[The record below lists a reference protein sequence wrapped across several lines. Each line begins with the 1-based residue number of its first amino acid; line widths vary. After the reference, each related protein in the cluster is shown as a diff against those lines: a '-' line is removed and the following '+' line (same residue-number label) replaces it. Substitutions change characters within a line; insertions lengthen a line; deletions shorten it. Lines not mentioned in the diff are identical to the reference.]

1 MTFTRRAALAASIAI
16 AAFVAP
22 FLEVGPASAQQ
33 WPTKPVKFIVPFP
46 PGGSVDPLAR
56 LLGAKLSESLGQ
68 QFVVENRPGAS
79 GSLGATV
86 AARSPADGY
95 TFLFV
100 FDTHAVNPA
109 LIPDMPFNTEKDLAP
124 VMLVGTAPMA
134 IATNPNKPYK
144 TFADVVAAAKA
155 KPDTVTYGSVGS
167 GSLGHLA
174 VTLAS
179 QPLGI
184 KLVHVPYRGGGPMTQ
199 DALGG
204 HVELAI
210 GSVAVLASHIKQG
223 SLRAV
228 VQTGDKRSHVIP
240 DVPTLAESGIP
251 GFSAVAWWG
260 IFAPTGTPEPIM
272 QKIHAELTKAINLP
286 DVKKTLTETL
296 GMDVQASSPADLQK
310 FLVGEMQRWAKVVK
324 ENNIKAE

>member
-1 MTFTRRAALAASIAI
+1 MTMLKRAALAAAVVL
-16 AAFVAP
+16 AAFAA
-22 FLEVGPASAQQ
+22 LPAAAQS

-174 VTLAS
+174 VTLAQ

-210 GSVAVLASHIKQG
+210 GSVAVLANHIKAG

-260 IFAPTGTPEPIM
+260 IFAPTGTPDPIM
-272 QKIHAELTKAINLP
+272 QKIHGELVKAINLA

-310 FLVGEMQRWAKVVK
+310 FLAAEMARWAKVVK
-324 ENNIKAE
+324 DNNIKAE

>member
-1 MTFTRRAALAASIAI
+1 MTTWKRAALAAAVALTVFGALP
-16 AAFVAP
+16 AA
-22 FLEVGPASAQQ
+22 AQT
-33 WPTKPVKFIVPFP
+33 WPTKPVRFIVPFP

-56 LLGAKLSESLGQ
+56 LLGAKLSDALGQ
-68 QFVVENRPGAS
+68 QFIVENRPGAS

-109 LIPDMPFNTEKDLAP
+109 LIPDMQFNTEKDLAP

-144 TFADVVAAAKA
+144 TFADIVAAAKA
-155 KPDTVTYGSVGS
+155 KPDTISYGSVGS

-174 VTLAS
+174 VTLVQ
-179 QPLGI
+179 QPAGI
-184 KLVHVPYRGGGPMTQ
+184 KLVHVPYRGGGPLTQ

-210 GSVAVLASHIKQG
+210 ASVAALASHIKSG

-240 DVPTLAESGIP
+240 DVPTLSESGVP

-260 IFAPTGTPEPIM
+260 IFAPTGTPEPVM
-272 QKIHAELTKAINLP
+272 QKFHAELIKAINLP

-296 GMDVQASSPADLQK
+296 GMDVAASSPAELQR
-310 FLVGEMQRWAKVVK
+310 FLTSEMARWAKVVK

>member
-1 MTFTRRAALAASIAI
+1 MSFTRRAALAAAV
-16 AAFVAP
+16 AFFAFGALPVA
-22 FLEVGPASAQQ
+22 AQQ
-33 WPTKPVKFIVPFP
+33 WPTRPVKFIVPFP

-109 LIPDMPFNTEKDLAP
+109 LMPDLPFNTEKDLAP

-134 IATNPNKPYK
+134 IATKADKPYK

-174 VTLAS
+174 VTLLQ
-179 QPLGI
+179 QPAGI
-184 KLVHVPYRGGGPMTQ
+184 KLVHVPYRGGGPMTT

-204 HVELAI
+204 HIELAI
-210 GSVAVLASHIKQG
+210 GSVAVLSSHIKAG
-223 SLRAV
+223 TLRAV
-228 VQTGDKRSHVIP
+228 VQTGAKRSPVIP
-240 DVPTLAESGIP
+240 DVPTLQESGIP
-251 GFSAVAWWG
+251 NFSAVAWWG
-260 IFAPTGTPEPIM
+260 IFAPTGTPDPIM
-272 QKIHAELTKAINLP
+272 QKIHAELVKAINLP

-310 FLVGEMQRWAKVVK
+310 FLLAEMTRWAKVVK
-324 ENNIKAE
+324 DNNIKAE

>member
-1 MTFTRRAALAASIAI
+1 MSLLKRAALAAAI
-16 AAFVAP
+16 ALTVFSA
-22 FLEVGPASAQQ
+22 LPASAQQ

-144 TFADVVAAAKA
+144 SFADVVAAAKA

-174 VTLAS
+174 VTLVQ
-179 QPLGI
+179 QPAGI

-210 GSVAVLASHIKQG
+210 GSVAVLANHIKAG

-228 VQTGDKRSHVIP
+228 VQTGDRRSHVIP

-251 GFSAVAWWG
+251 GFSAGAWWG
-260 IFAPTGTPEPIM
+260 IVAPTGTPEPIV
-272 QKIHAELTKAINLP
+272 QKIHAELVKAINLP

-310 FLVGEMQRWAKVVK
+310 FLTSEMARWAKVVK